1 MSNEQ
6 IELLANAKRWYFD
19 GTFHIVNT
27 KLFHQLFTIHAFLR
41 KDYIIKQVPLAFI
54 LMSSRKTKGYE
65 FVFRKVLEIL
75 PYTRAVKEIV
85 SNFKKVI

>member
-1 MSNEQ
+1 
-6 IELLANAKRWYFD
+6 
-19 GTFHIVNT
+19 
-27 KLFHQLFTIHAFLR
+27 
-41 KDYIIKQVPLAFI
+41 
-54 LMSSRKTKGYE
+54 MSSRKKKDYE